1 MKTLKESLLADI
13 ETSMQAGDTYAK
25 IPENA
30 LKELGKEISL
40 LKNYERLP
48 KRVYTNGYSTKFLVA
63 PEMFEFIGYEANHI
77 EIIAYQPGAPGA
89 GAGLLY
95 DGLDWRVTIYI
106 SNREEYGHILSSAFE
121 ASIYLSDD
129 IVSSFKEI
137 LKKLIKPMTKDL
149 GTFKHSLEMFQ
160 KYNDQIVGDVNWILK

>member
-25 IPENA
+25 IPENT
-30 LKELGKEISL
+30 LKELNKVLST

-77 EIIAYQPGAPGA
+77 EIIAYQPGG

-106 SNREEYGHILSSAFE
+106 SKREEYGRILSSAFE

-129 IVSSFKEI
+129 MVSSFKEI

-149 GTFKHSLEMFQ
+149 NTFKHSLEMFQ
-160 KYNDQIVGDVNWILK
+160 KYDGQLVEDINWILK

>member
-1 MKTLKESLLADI
+1 MKTLKESLLTDI
-13 ETSMQAGDTYAK
+13 ETSMRVGDTYSK

-48 KRVYTNGYSTKFLVA
+48 KRVYTNGYSTKFIVA

-77 EIIAYQPGAPGA
+77 EIIAYQPGV

-95 DGLDWRVTIYI
+95 DDLDWRVTIYI
-106 SNREEYGHILSSAFE
+106 TNREEYGHILSSAFE
-121 ASIYLSDD
+121 ASIYLSND

-160 KYNDQIVGDVNWILK
+160 KYDDQLVEDVNRILK

>member
-13 ETSMQAGDTYAK
+13 ETSMRVGDTYAK

-40 LKNYERLP
+40 LKNYDRLP
-48 KRVYTNGYSTKFLVA
+48 KRIYTNGYSTKFIVA

-77 EIIAYQPGAPGA
+77 EITAYQPGA

-95 DGLDWRVTIYI
+95 DGLDWRITIYI

-121 ASIYLSDD
+121 ASIYLSNGAA
-129 IVSSFKEI
+129 SSFKDI

-149 GTFKHSLEMFQ
+149 GTFKRSLDMFQ
-160 KYNDQIVGDVNWILK
+160 KYDGQLVEDINWILK

>member
-77 EIIAYQPGAPGA
+77 EIIAYQPG

-95 DGLDWRVTIYI
+95 DDLDWMVTIYI
-106 SNREEYGHILSSAFE
+106 SNREEYGRILSSAFE
-121 ASIYLSDD
+121 ASIYLSKNT
-129 IVSSFKEI
+129 VSSFKEI

-149 GTFKHSLEMFQ
+149 DTFKHSLELFQ
-160 KYNDQIVGDVNWILK
+160 KYDGQLVEDVNWILK

>member
-13 ETSMQAGDTYAK
+13 ETSMRVGDTYAK

-40 LKNYERLP
+40 LKNYDRLP
-48 KRVYTNGYSTKFLVA
+48 KRIYTNGYSTKFIVA

-77 EIIAYQPGAPGA
+77 EIIAYQPGAGT
-89 GAGLLY
+89 GLLY
-95 DGLDWRVTIYI
+95 DDLDWRITIYI

-149 GTFKHSLEMFQ
+149 STFKHSLEMFQ
-160 KYNDQIVGDVNWILK
+160 KYDGQIIGDVNWIIK

>member
-13 ETSMQAGDTYAK
+13 ETSMRVGDTYAK

-40 LKNYERLP
+40 LKNYDRLP
-48 KRVYTNGYSTKFLVA
+48 KRIYTNGYSTKFIVA

-77 EIIAYQPGAPGA
+77 EIIAYQPGA

-95 DGLDWRVTIYI
+95 DDLDWRIKIYI
-106 SNREEYGHILSSAFE
+106 SNREEYGRILSSTFE
-121 ASIYLSDD
+121 ASIYLSKST
-129 IVSSFKEI
+129 VSSFKDI

-149 GTFKHSLEMFQ
+149 NTFKHSLEMFQ
-160 KYNDQIVGDVNWILK
+160 KYGDRLVEDINWILK